1 MQNTR
6 MQKSLCFVLFR
17 PVVSDTGSG
26 RDKSGNGR
34 TCFQR
39 KLKRLGGCGGLPAV
53 CPEPAA
59 GLPVVCPAPAVSP
72 APAAG
77 LPAVC
82 PEPAAGLPAVCL
94 VSPVCP
100 APVVLP
106 VAVVCP
112 APVVL
117 PVAVV
122 CPEPVAVCPAP
133 AVCLVSPVCPAP
145 VVLPVAVVCP
155 EPAAGLPDARTAA
168 VVPAGNR
175 RPSAKQKKITVQ
187 KKRMFQRNIRKNEE
201 RFSENITAISVLA
214 SEILVS

>member
-112 APVVL
+112 
-117 PVAVV
+117 
-122 CPEPVAVCPAP
+122 
-133 AVCLVSPVCPAP
+133 
-145 VVLPVAVVCP
+145 